1 MLGAIIGDTIGSI
14 FEWHNIKSTE
24 FPFLTEQ
31 CRYTDDSV
39 LTCAVADCIMNGGY
53 PPNVFRKWVMDHP
66 KGGYGGM
73 FREWVGFSQSVSLL
87 YWIELHK

>member
-1 MLGAIIGDTIGSI
+1 MIGAIIGDVVGSI
-14 FEWHNIKSTE
+14 FEWNNIKSTN

-39 LTCAVADCIMNGGY
+39 LTCAIADSIMNGVY
-53 PPNVFRKWVMDHP
+53 APNALQMWTMNHP

-73 FREWVGFSQSVSLL
+73 FRACVS
-87 YWIELHK
+87 